1 MIYLTLTAVYM
12 QHYIQPDDRQRSTI
26 RYSTVQRHREGPDAN
41 GATHTE
47 RGPGPS
53 NTTLRHKP
61 PHRPEPRPGLIRTG
75 PGTKRSGQHGPETTQ
90 GPDKPPEEP
99 QATRTSTPGRAPRPG
114 QLSRKGRDPCR
125 QRDLRPHQASQPAAP
140 TSSVTERGPLWP
152 PPVPRCGPHALC
164 VRGEPASCGRG

>member
-1 MIYLTLTAVYM
+1 MY
-12 QHYIQPDDRQRSTI
+12 HSTF
-26 RYSTVQRHREGPDAN
+26 YTVQRHREGPDAN
-41 GATHTE
+41 EPTHTE

-99 QATRTSTPGRAPRPG
+99 QATRTSTPGRPDYTVIPSLDIHTSNFIPGPKRLSVSRRPAEFGKRSTGAQFFLRRLGRRNLTKKGSKIFPRTYFLCFTQKRG
-114 QLSRKGRDPCR
+114 QNF
-125 QRDLRPHQASQPAAP
+125 LRH
-140 TSSVTERGPLWP
+140 R
-152 PPVPRCGPHALC
+152 
-164 VRGEPASCGRG
+164 